1 MSLRRILHHFRT
13 QNWTAVCIDL
23 VVVVVGVF
31 VGIQVANWNES
42 RLETERKNEIVE
54 ALIADISDSISVRQR
69 FIEQIDLGLSNWK
82 RSHARG
88 EKLAPYYFR
97 INGSDTAPNLWAALQ
112 DTQLVD
118 LFDPETL
125 FDLAFYYSEVAGVG
139 QKYVRYVTFVEE
151 SILPYAA
158 AQTGIFYED
167 GKSSLKPIYRANM
180 DRLQDYRD
188 EAQRLHD
195 WARCLVFRLQS
206 HRTFST
212 TCLRAN
218 FILNGMVEPKENPA
232 Q

>member
-1 MSLRRILHHFRT
+1 MTLRRILHHFRT
-13 QNWTAVCIDL
+13 QNWLAVCIDL

-42 RLETERKNEIVE
+42 RLEAERKNLIVQ
-54 ALIADISDSISVRQR
+54 ALIADIDDSIAVRRR
-69 FIEQIDLGLSNWK
+69 FIDQIDLGLSKWE
-82 RSHARG
+82 RSFADG
-88 EKLAPYYFR
+88 ERPAPYYYR

-112 DTQLVD
+112 QTQLVD

-139 QKYVRYVTFVEE
+139 QKYVRYITFVEE
-151 SILPYAA
+151 RVLPYEE

-167 GKSSLKPIYRANM
+167 GNSSLKAIYRANM
-180 DRLQDYRD
+180 DRLQDFRN
-188 EAQRLHD
+188 ESERLSD
-195 WARCLVFRLQS
+195 WAHCLVFRLRS
-206 HRTFST
+206 DRTFAT

-218 FILNGMVEPKENPA
+218 FVLDGMDE

>member
-1 MSLRRILHHFRT
+1 MLLRHLIEHVRA

-42 RLETERKNEIVE
+42 RLEAERKNQIVE
-54 ALIADISDSISVRQR
+54 ALIADISDSIGVRQR
-69 FIEQIDLGLSNWK
+69 FIEQIDTGLSKWEH
-82 RSHARG
+82 SHARG
-88 EKLAPYYFR
+88 EEPAPYYFR
-97 INGSDTAPNLWAALQ
+97 IDGSDTAPNLWAALQ
-112 DTQLVD
+112 ATQLVD

-151 SILPYAA
+151 SVLPYAA
-158 AQTGIFYED
+158 AQTGFFYED
-167 GKSSLKPIYRANM
+167 DNSSLKPVYRANM

-188 EAQRLHD
+188 ETQRLHD
-195 WARCLVFRLQS
+195 WAHCLVFRLQ
-206 HRTFST
+206 TDKIFNT

-218 FILNGMVEPKENPA
+218 FVLDGMAEPKEIKA